1 VPDTDVVV
9 IGAGIY
15 GCSTAYF
22 LARAGVAVT
31 VVDAADLG
39 AGASGAN
46 AGNLH
51 LQLSPFSHADK
62 SEAWITEFART
73 LPFFL
78 EALDLWKHL
87 ASELDGDIELR
98 CPGGIMVAE
107 TEQQLDM
114 LHDKVALER
123 SQGLNVE
130 MLAAAELSRRA
141 TYLGQHV
148 LGASHCPDEGMAN
161 ALTAVIALADGARKA
176 GAQFRFHTRVTR
188 IAESGQG
195 WRVETDRGSLHC
207 ERAVIAAGSDSAEI
221 AATAGVDLPLTHRII
236 QMIATEPC
244 QRFVEHLVYH
254 SEERLTLKQVA
265 NGNVLIGGGWES
277 TRDAVFNRPAVLA
290 DSVRGSLALARRIVP
305 RLAPASVIRT
315 WAGPNIYTVDGR
327 PIVGEVPQ
335 RPGLFTAVCNTYGFT
350 LGPACGQLVASAI
363 AGHATANQAD
373 RLAEMSPGRFA
384 AVGQAAGRAGSIR
397 CGG

>member
-22 LARAGVAVT
+22 LARDGVRVT
-31 VVDAADLG
+31 VVDAEDLG

-51 LQLSPFSHADK
+51 LQLSPFSHAEK
-62 SEAWITEFART
+62 SEAWVAEFART
-73 LPFFL
+73 LPFFMQAL
-78 EALDLWKHL
+78 ELWKQL

-98 CPGGIMVAE
+98 CHGGLMVAE
-107 TEQQLDM
+107 TEQQLRM

-123 SQGLNVE
+123 SQGLEVE
-130 MLAAAELSRRA
+130 ILTAAELRRRA
-141 TYLGQHV
+141 PYLGEQV

-176 GAQFRFHTRVTR
+176 GAQYKFHTRVTH
-188 IAESGQG
+188 IAQAGEG
-195 WRVETDRGSLHC
+195 WRVETNQGSLQC
-207 ERAVIAAGSDSAEI
+207 ERVVIAAGLGSGEI
-221 AATAGVDLPLTHRII
+221 AATVGVDLPLTHRII

-244 QRFVEHLVYH
+244 QRFIEHLVYH

-277 TRDAVFNRPAVLA
+277 TRDAVFDRPAVLA
-290 DSVRGSLALARRIVP
+290 DSVRGSLTLARRIVP
-305 RLAPASVIRT
+305 QLAEASVIRT
-315 WAGPNIYTVDGR
+315 WAGPNIYTIDGR
-327 PIVGEVPQ
+327 PILGAVEG

-350 LGPACGQLVASAI
+350 LGPACGQLVAAAI
-363 AGHATANQAD
+363 AGRASASQAEG
-373 RLAEMSPGRFA
+373 LAAMSPGRFA
-384 AVGQAAGRAGSIR
+384 RPHS
-397 CGG
+397 